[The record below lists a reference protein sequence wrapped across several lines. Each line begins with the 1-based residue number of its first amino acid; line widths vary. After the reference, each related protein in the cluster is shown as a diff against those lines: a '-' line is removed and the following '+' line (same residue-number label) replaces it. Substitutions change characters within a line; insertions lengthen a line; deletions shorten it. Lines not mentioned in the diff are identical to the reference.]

1 MKKTLFI
8 TLILALFG
16 FTNVSA
22 QKVAVVNTE
31 YILEKVPEYSAAQKK
46 LNDLSKQWENEVSQM
61 IAEVE
66 QLYKNY
72 QADKIILSSE
82 MAAKRETEIQDKE
95 RKIAE
100 FRKAKFGKNGALY
113 QERQKLVKPI
123 QDKVYNA
130 IKKVAEQGKYMI
142 ILDSASELSVL
153 YVDLRYDISD
163 DVLKVLGYE

>member
-1 MKKTLFI
+1 MKKTFFV

-16 FTNVSA
+16 FTNINA

-31 YILEKVPEYSAAQKK
+31 YILEKIPEYAAAQKK
-46 LNDLSKQWENEVSQM
+46 LNDLSQQWENEVSKM

-82 MAAKRETEIQDKE
+82 MAAKREMEIQDKE
-95 RKIAE
+95 RQIAE

-130 IKKVAEQGKYMI
+130 IKKVAETGKYMI

-153 YVDLRYDISD
+153 YVDMKYDISD
-163 DVLKVLGYE
+163 EVLKVLGYE